1 MNNSAMEKPAFHIT
15 LFKDKGT
22 HGPWGKRLSSVD

>member
-1 MNNSAMEKPAFHIT
+1 MNISAIEIIAFHTT

-22 HGPWGKRLSSVD
+22 HGPWGKSLSSAD